1 MKRAALLIQE
11 IAGGTISSTLKDEY
25 PVVINPFSFHVSYAN
40 VVRLIGQAIPNEEI
54 KSIIVALGIE
64 VASETETGLDVLVPA
79 YRVDVTREVDVVEEV
94 LRIYGYNNIELKS
107 QIKASL
113 NTVEKPDK
121 EVVLNQLAD
130 LLIANGFREILS
142 NSLTKLDY
150 ADDSETAVKLY
161 NPLSSD
167 LDTMRQNMVFSVL
180 SAIEY
185 NQKRRNFDLKFF
197 EFGKTYALDGEGYKE
212 TQHLAF
218 AMAGKNEAEQWNSK
232 KDAVNFYNLK
242 AAVDTLIKR
251 LKIEGIQIQ
260 DATSTH
266 FAYGLNYMK
275 GQKCL
280 VSFGAIANADLK
292 KADVEGQVFF
302 ADFDWDVLMK
312 IIRKNS
318 IQYKEVSKFPAVRRD
333 LSLLID
339 ENVSFD
345 KLQFVAQK
353 TERKLLK
360 EVNVFDVYKGDKIP
374 EGKKSYALSFILQDE
389 EKTLTDKQI
398 DAIVQKLI
406 VNFEKELG
414 AEVRG

>member
-1 MKRAALLIQE
+1 
-11 IAGGTISSTLKDEY
+11 
-25 PVVINPFSFHVSYAN
+25 
-40 VVRLIGQAIPNEEI
+40 
-54 KSIIVALGIE
+54 
-64 VASETETGLDVLVPA
+64 
-79 YRVDVTREVDVVEEV
+79 
-94 LRIYGYNNIELKS
+94 
-107 QIKASL
+107 
-113 NTVEKPDK
+113 
-121 EVVLNQLAD
+121 
-130 LLIANGFREILS
+130 
-142 NSLTKLDY
+142 
-150 ADDSETAVKLY
+150 
-161 NPLSSD
+161 
-167 LDTMRQNMVFSVL
+167 
-180 SAIEY
+180 
-185 NQKRRNFDLKFF
+185 
-197 EFGKTYALDGEGYKE
+197 
-212 TQHLAF
+212 
-218 AMAGKNEAEQWNSK
+218 
-232 KDAVNFYNLK
+232 
-242 AAVDTLIKR
+242 
-251 LKIEGIQIQ
+251 
-260 DATSTH
+260 
-266 FAYGLNYMK
+266 
-275 GQKCL
+275 
-280 VSFGAIANADLK
+280 LK

>member
-1 MKRAALLIQE
+1 
-11 IAGGTISSTLKDEY
+11 
-25 PVVINPFSFHVSYAN
+25 
-40 VVRLIGQAIPNEEI
+40 
-54 KSIIVALGIE
+54 
-64 VASETETGLDVLVPA
+64 
-79 YRVDVTREVDVVEEV
+79 
-94 LRIYGYNNIELKS
+94 
-107 QIKASL
+107 
-113 NTVEKPDK
+113 
-121 EVVLNQLAD
+121 
-130 LLIANGFREILS
+130 
-142 NSLTKLDY
+142 
-150 ADDSETAVKLY
+150 
-161 NPLSSD
+161 
-167 LDTMRQNMVFSVL
+167 
-180 SAIEY
+180 
-185 NQKRRNFDLKFF
+185 
-197 EFGKTYALDGEGYKE
+197 LDGEGYKE
-212 TQHLAF
+212 TQHLTF
-218 AMAGKNEAEQWNSK
+218 AITGREEAEQWNSK
-232 KDAVNFYNLK
+232 KGNVNFYNLK
-242 AAVDTLIKR
+242 AAVDTIVKR

-260 DATSTH
+260 DAPSNH
-266 FAYGLNYMK
+266 FAYGLSYMK

-280 VSFGAIANADLK
+280 VSFGAVANANLK

-398 DAIVQKLI
+398 DSIVQKLI
-406 VNFEKELG
+406 VNFEKELS

>member
-1 MKRAALLIQE
+1 
-11 IAGGTISSTLKDEY
+11 
-25 PVVINPFSFHVSYAN
+25 
-40 VVRLIGQAIPNEEI
+40 
-54 KSIIVALGIE
+54 
-64 VASETETGLDVLVPA
+64 
-79 YRVDVTREVDVVEEV
+79 
-94 LRIYGYNNIELKS
+94 
-107 QIKASL
+107 
-113 NTVEKPDK
+113 
-121 EVVLNQLAD
+121 
-130 LLIANGFREILS
+130 
-142 NSLTKLDY
+142 
-150 ADDSETAVKLY
+150 
-161 NPLSSD
+161 
-167 LDTMRQNMVFSVL
+167 
-180 SAIEY
+180 
-185 NQKRRNFDLKFF
+185 
-197 EFGKTYALDGEGYKE
+197 
-212 TQHLAF
+212 
-218 AMAGKNEAEQWNSK
+218 
-232 KDAVNFYNLK
+232 
-242 AAVDTLIKR
+242 
-251 LKIEGIQIQ
+251 
-260 DATSTH
+260 
-266 FAYGLNYMK
+266 
-275 GQKCL
+275 L